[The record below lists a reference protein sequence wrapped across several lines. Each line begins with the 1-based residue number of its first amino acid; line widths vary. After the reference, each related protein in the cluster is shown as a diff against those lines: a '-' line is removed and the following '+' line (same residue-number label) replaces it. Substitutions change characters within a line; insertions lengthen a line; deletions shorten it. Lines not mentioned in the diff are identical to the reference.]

1 VEECERSRAQVER
14 AIAQRADLQTIY
26 QRVRGSSSLD
36 RRGLAVLREL
46 AIWRENEALRRNRPR
61 GSVMKDEILVEL
73 SRRAPTQPHQLG
85 ALRGIQSRDLDR
97 HGDALVAAIKRG
109 KAVPPEQCPQPDAPG
124 PSLDEAE
131 TALASLLQAVLQ
143 AVSAQKLVSSSLVA
157 TVSELQRLVEA
168 YRKGRA
174 RELPVLSGWRG
185 ELVGEDLLGI
195 LEGRT
200 TVRWDNK
207 KRQLA
212 LN

>member
-1 VEECERSRAQVER
+1 
-14 AIAQRADLQTIY
+14 
-26 QRVRGSSSLD
+26 
-36 RRGLAVLREL
+36 
-46 AIWRENEALRRNRPR
+46 
-61 GSVMKDEILVEL
+61 MKDEILVEL

-85 ALRGIQSRDLDR
+85 ALRGIQTRDLDR
-97 HGDALVAAIKRG
+97 HGDALVAAVKRG

-143 AVSAQKLVSSSLVA
+143 AVSAQKLVSAPLVA
-157 TVSELQRLVEA
+157 TVSELQRLVEG
-168 YRKGRA
+168 YRKGKA

-212 LN
+212 LS